1 MRFFSHV
8 GKKVNKKA
16 KVNFNFYDVTDWTA
30 SNEGNNV
37 GKRLD
42 EMAKVNF
49 KICDSY
55 EWTAKTLFKLKA
67 NGQHFS
73 FNTF

>member
-1 MRFFSHV
+1 
-8 GKKVNKKA
+8 
-16 KVNFNFYDVTDWTA
+16 
-30 SNEGNNV
+30 
-37 GKRLD
+37 
-42 EMAKVNF
+42 MAKVNL
-49 KICDSY
+49 KICDGY